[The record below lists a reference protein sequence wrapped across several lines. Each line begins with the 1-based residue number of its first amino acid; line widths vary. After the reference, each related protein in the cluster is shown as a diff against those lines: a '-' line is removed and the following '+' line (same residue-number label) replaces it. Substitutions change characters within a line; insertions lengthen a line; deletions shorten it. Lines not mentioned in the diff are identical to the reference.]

1 MSDERT
7 AWHVLFAAMITE
19 RAPPGF
25 EIMSEHRLT
34 LEPQRADF
42 LFKRSGEVHDEE
54 ARTLKR
60 LWPWLGKVTLGEF
73 KSISK
78 PFRVGDLAR
87 LMGYAWQ
94 YRAKHGD
101 KLRPEEL
108 TLLLVVPNVSASLQA
123 ELASNGWKMDPLGD
137 GYHRV
142 DTGVYWLYVAVI
154 DEVAQTER
162 DALLSMFGPH
172 PQPNV
177 EAQRWFERFVM
188 AADDKK
194 GKEMEEMEGY
204 DELEERFVERLS
216 LRARLKGLTPEQRLE
231 GLAPEQ
237 RLEGLAPEQRL
248 EGLAPEQRLEGLAPE
263 QQVLALSDEVLR
275 GLSDNYLD
283 SLTPATREAIRRR
296 IGR

>member
-25 EIMSEHRLT
+25 EVVSEYRMT
-34 LEPQRADF
+34 LEPQRADL
-42 LFKRSGEVHDEE
+42 LFKRSGEAHVEE

-60 LWPWLGKVTLGEF
+60 LWPWLGKDTLGEF

-108 TLLLVVPNVSASLQA
+108 TLLLVVPNVSAALEA
-123 ELASNGWKMDPLGD
+123 ELASNGWTMEPLGD

-142 DTGVYWLYVAVI
+142 DTGVYWLYVVVI

-172 PQPNV
+172 PQPNI
-177 EAQRWFERFVM
+177 EAQRWVERFVM
-188 AADDKK
+188 ADGKK
-194 GKEMEEMEGY
+194 WKEMEEMEGY

-216 LRARLKGLTPEQRLE
+216 LRARLKGLTPEQRLA

-237 RLEGLAPEQRL
+237 RLVDLAPE
-248 EGLAPEQRLEGLAPE
+248 E
-263 QQVLALSDEVLR
+263 QVLALSDEVLR
-275 GLSDNYLD
+275 GLPDTYLD
-283 SLTPATREAIRRR
+283 SLPPATREAIRRR